1 MLKKILAFAIMAI
14 TLSCASDDHVDKCM
28 EINAKY
34 DKLVGLATYDHSK
47 IQDLETAR
55 NLALKAEGCIK

>member
-1 MLKKILAFAIMAI
+1 MKKILAIAVLAI
-14 TLSCASDDHVDKCM
+14 TLSCASDDHVNKCM

-47 IQDLETAR
+47 IQDLEAAR
-55 NLALKAEGCIK
+55 NLTLKAEGCIK